1 MIEVTRAYIDE
12 AIKQAEAGLP
22 PDLPVVEGL
31 SSDRVRRLLNW
42 LCQLEGANYLEIGT
56 HKGSTLIP
64 ALWGNHALA
73 SCIDIW
79 TAHPVLGNAQRV
91 DLEANLA
98 EHLPERE
105 VNVVEQDMFTL
116 SLDLLIPE
124 VNVFFYDG
132 PHSRKGQYQAF
143 VHYNPIFAPRFI
155 ALVDDW
161 NWIEP
166 REETMRAFTDLRY
179 RVEAQWVLPAT
190 PCRDT
195 ERWWNGLFVAIV
207 NKPG

>member
-1 MIEVTRAYIDE
+1 MEITREYIDE
-12 AIKQAEAGLP
+12 AIKQAEAGMP
-22 PDLPVVEGL
+22 ADLPVVEGF

-64 ALWGNHALA
+64 ALWGNRALA

-79 TAHPVLGNAQRV
+79 TAHWALGNAQRA
-91 DLEANLA
+91 DLEANLV
-98 EHLPERE
+98 EYLPGRE
-105 VNVVEQDMFTL
+105 VNVVEEDMFTV
-116 SLDLLIPE
+116 DLGLLVPE
-124 VNVFFYDG
+124 VNVYFFDG
-132 PHSRKGQYQAF
+132 PHSREGQYQAF
-143 VHYNPIFAPRFI
+143 VHYNLIFAPRFI

-161 NWIEP
+161 NCIEA
-166 REETMRAFTDLRY
+166 REETMRAFDDLHY
-179 RVEAQWVLPAT
+179 EVEAQWVLPAT

-207 NKPG
+207 NKRCS